1 MSLASRNRVWELSEQ
16 TGYLI
21 NSGVRQRPT
30 VNSLKGYTKNTNGSA
45 TRLHS
50 KYRFTPTIWINMN
63 VDGDLLELQQMG
75 LARGVKHKETQ

>member
-30 VNSLKGYTKNTNGSA
+30 VNSLKGKTNASHRNSFMEDESRFFMVHRGGVVFPGA
-45 TRLHS
+45 V
-50 KYRFTPTIWINMN
+50 YRF
-63 VDGDLLELQQMG
+63 
-75 LARGVKHKETQ
+75 